1 MTVERGVVTYHNENN
16 IWGFDHVW
24 VKVVWVVG
32 GGMQEESN
40 GLRTQCGGWLRH
52 MTMKGYTKIN
62 KDNFKLKKIYMK
74 WHWSSGYSGMVP
86 WQHLINSQ
94 RTIIIVRNYP
104 FCLWPD
110 TSRASDLNACRELG
124 RLRKANITLSGEIRI
139 QIECPMLR

>member
-62 KDNFKLKKIYMK
+62 KDNFELKDIHEVTLKF
-74 WHWSSGYSGMVP
+74 W
-86 WQHLINSQ
+86 L
-94 RTIIIVRNYP
+94 
-104 FCLWPD
+104 LWYD
-110 TSRASDLNACRELG
+110 TLT
-124 RLRKANITLSGEIRI
+124 TLD
-139 QIECPMLR
+139 